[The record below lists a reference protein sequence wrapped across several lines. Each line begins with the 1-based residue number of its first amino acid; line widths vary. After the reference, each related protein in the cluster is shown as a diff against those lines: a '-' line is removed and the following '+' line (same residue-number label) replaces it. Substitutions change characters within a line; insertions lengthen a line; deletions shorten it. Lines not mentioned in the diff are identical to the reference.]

1 MFKWLRSTF
10 RTWFDEQSE
19 CGSVFTEL
27 FVEDNFPV
35 EVIVLDDDLYELDK
49 FAPKLTGDAGID
61 LKLSKSISILPFQEV
76 MVGSGLKIHLNSF
89 DLSGK
94 VAGIVIPRSSSRK
107 YGVML
112 GNTVG
117 LIDMEYQGE
126 WMISIRNVSN
136 VQVNLPRGT
145 EICQLIVVPV
155 LTVVPKTVS
164 KFSRSTDRGEA
175 GFGSTDSK

>member
-19 CGSVFTEL
+19 CGNVFTEL
-27 FVEDNFPV
+27 YVEDNFPV
-35 EVIVLDDDLYELDK
+35 EVIVLDDELYELDK
-49 FAPKLTGDAGID
+49 FAPKLAGDAGID

-94 VAGIVIPRSSSRK
+94 VAGIVIPRSSARK

-126 WMISIRNVSN
+126 WMISVRNVSN